1 LARTPGNEHEESCPI
16 GEVDWFLP
24 ISSVD
29 QCRTKSRKRIIF
41 SNYVWNRLL
50 VEVEGNFDLHAAI
63 YRLAAGA
70 YGRAHLPILHLRHG
84 FFF

>member
-1 LARTPGNEHEESCPI
+1 LVAREGCGWRALEEEGSTQSAQKAGRLQNYSSCA
-16 GEVDWFLP
+16 
-24 ISSVD
+24 
-29 QCRTKSRKRIIF
+29 
-41 SNYVWNRLL
+41 WNRLL

-70 YGRAHLPILHLRHG
+70 YGRTHLPILHLRHG

>member
-1 LARTPGNEHEESCPI
+1 LVAREGAVGERSKKKGSTQSAQKAGRLQNYSSCA
-16 GEVDWFLP
+16 
-24 ISSVD
+24 
-29 QCRTKSRKRIIF
+29 
-41 SNYVWNRLL
+41 WNRLL